1 MPGTV
6 ITERV
11 REKFKRFSETGRV
24 FFMGAACGFG
34 KSTVAEE
41 LLSGKRVKRIS
52 FPEGDI
58 SSVTTGGWDFFL
70 ADGLHTIQ
78 DRSVSD
84 ALVAL
89 IRENPGKKFVI
100 LSRGQVPGYLM
111 PFSYSGIM
119 ETVGPGT
126 CFLTG
131 RRRRSSCQRAAGY
144 SPRRTFPHS
153 IRSRWAAL
161 WRL

>member
-1 MPGTV
+1 MGGGEIRCPGTV

-70 ADGLHTIQ
+70 AAFT
-78 DRSVSD
+78 
-84 ALVAL
+84 
-89 IRENPGKKFVI
+89 
-100 LSRGQVPGYLM
+100 
-111 PFSYSGIM
+111 
-119 ETVGPGT
+119 
-126 CFLTG
+126 
-131 RRRRSSCQRAAGY
+131 
-144 SPRRTFPHS
+144 
-153 IRSRWAAL
+153 RSRIGACRTRWSPS
-161 WRL
+161 